1 MADRIEVVM
10 VKTLEGKL
18 TEAEV
23 EALFDALSDRLA
35 EEVLF
40 DALARMLIELE
51 FETFGDAVAD
61 VEVDTLGETL
71 LKEESNPLVEIVP
84 ARLTKGDVET
94 DSNTLAGVASKKLFN
109 TLANTIHKKTSRHWP
124 M

>member
-1 MADRIEVVM
+1 M

-109 TLANTIHKKTSRHWP
+109 TLANTIHKKRSRHWP